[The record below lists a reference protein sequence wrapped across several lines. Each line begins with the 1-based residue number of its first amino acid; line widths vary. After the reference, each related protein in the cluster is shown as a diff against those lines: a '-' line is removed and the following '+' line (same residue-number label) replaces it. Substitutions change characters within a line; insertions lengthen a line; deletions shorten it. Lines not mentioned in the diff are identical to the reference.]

1 MIDIKDR
8 NYCPT
13 LDEIG
18 EYIKNPVFNKL
29 CAEIETKYNIVLVV
43 LKEVGI
49 SNIKNLENLFVLY
62 TLENHIL
69 Q

>member
-29 CAEIETKYNIVLVV
+29 CAEIETKYNSKAKIEDRKSVV
-43 LKEVGI
+43 
-49 SNIKNLENLFVLY
+49 
-62 TLENHIL
+62 
-69 Q
+69 